1 MIRSPDVT
9 VLERVFPIKRVYVYI
24 HVYIYRVETGIDSST
39 SSLGDEI
46 DTISAVF
53 SHGMERGNIFRY
65 PFCLS
70 TILFL
75 KNSA

>member
-1 MIRSPDVT
+1 VIRSPDVT

-53 SHGMERGNIFRY
+53 SHEWNAAIFSDIR
-65 PFCLS
+65 FAFQLS
-70 TILFL
+70 CF
-75 KNSA
+75 